1 MADIITDPLPFDRL
15 ERLETA
21 VARLRYVAI
30 AVVVVMVASFAFLG
44 VQFWR
49 LNGRID
55 QLAAKVDGLDVAVGV
70 KFDVTNANIDAV
82 SQRLAV
88 EFKTMGAE
96 IASQT
101 SALGKSIP
109 AASGGAPAPPSPAPA
124 QPAPTP
130 IPKPA
135 PVNPP
140 RSRP

>member
-1 MADIITDPLPFDRL
+1 MADTITDPLPLDRL

-30 AVVVVMVASFAFLG
+30 AVVVVMIAGFAFLG
-44 VQFWR
+44 VQFGR

-70 KFDVTNANIDAV
+70 RFDATNAKIEAV

-101 SALGKSIP
+101 STLRNSIP
-109 AASGGAPAPPSPAPA
+109 AASGVAPAPPSPAPV
-124 QPAPTP
+124 QPAPTAA
-130 IPKPA
+130 PKPA
-135 PVNPP
+135 PAQPP